1 LSIHQNTQHNKRG
14 SENTNQST
22 RSSSNSKEKHAGA
35 NNNNNEN
42 ARKTIT
48 VTAGESIIQNI
59 RSWSISKNNK
69 VVVKSFAVASTEDIE
84 DFVKPTLLNSLS

>member
-1 LSIHQNTQHNKRG
+1 M
-14 SENTNQST
+14 
-22 RSSSNSKEKHAGA
+22 AGD
-35 NNNNNEN
+35 
-42 ARKTIT
+42 
-48 VTAGESIIQNI
+48 SIIQNI